1 MQKVQKK
8 QQMVVTSQDAPVESS
23 EWQNQNVIDSEV
35 LNESDK
41 ELSQTTDSLLEG
53 QIPSRILDL
62 MSGTQTVSASNTDV
76 VDIINPYMPVVQVKS
91 LPSQF
96 TPYKLLVKNPEIQ
109 YKPYKYGEIKK
120 MNQSKMSVKQLFKE
134 VLNGIICNF
143 DKELLTL
150 SDFMFIGLLRR
161 ISTLRSAKFNANF
174 SCQVCNHSNKE
185 EFDNSS
191 LEFQDLNCQLPIF
204 VTFDEKEYKFTPIT
218 VKDYLILYEL
228 DKLEDQIAFFAIQ
241 CRNTD
246 IVTNYPEFDE
256 NGVKLT
262 EEQRRFYTIYD
273 IFYNLSSQEDGEVL
287 DEIEKYLDHG
297 LKPVPMK
304 CKGIVEYTDDEGI
317 VRENRCDN
325 VINVTLSGGGV
336 LITPFRES
344 DEPIKSRIRFG
355 S

>member
-41 ELSQTTDSLLEG
+41 ELSQTTDSLLES

-150 SDFMFIGLLRR
+150 
-161 ISTLRSAKFNANF
+161 
-174 SCQVCNHSNKE
+174 
-185 EFDNSS
+185 
-191 LEFQDLNCQLPIF
+191 
-204 VTFDEKEYKFTPIT
+204 
-218 VKDYLILYEL
+218 
-228 DKLEDQIAFFAIQ
+228 
-241 CRNTD
+241 
-246 IVTNYPEFDE
+246 
-256 NGVKLT
+256 
-262 EEQRRFYTIYD
+262 
-273 IFYNLSSQEDGEVL
+273 
-287 DEIEKYLDHG
+287 
-297 LKPVPMK
+297 
-304 CKGIVEYTDDEGI
+304 
-317 VRENRCDN
+317 
-325 VINVTLSGGGV
+325 
-336 LITPFRES
+336 
-344 DEPIKSRIRFG
+344 
-355 S
+355 